1 MGWTVAR
8 GLAIL
13 ALACLDVAQARA
25 AALSADQSVAYKAAL
40 AAADRGDWSA
50 ARARAAQARHPL
62 ADKLIRWHEYKSPSS
77 GALFEEIAGFI
88 AANPNWPS
96 PKTLRQRAEE
106 TIGPG
111 VSDDAVLAWFA
122 DIPPRTPEGA
132 QHHAEAL
139 LRAGQE
145 QRAVATIRQA
155 WANFAFPGNKD
166 AELLKTHGARL
177 RPEDHWA
184 RLDRLIWDGQD
195 AAARVQMD
203 RVEGPSRALAEARLR
218 LRRQDRG
225 AERFVALVPEALRG
239 DPGLLYERVRALRQA
254 GQDDSARALLL
265 QSPADLVR
273 PDLWWSERAIQAR
286 RALAAG
292 LISDAYK
299 IAAMHSAADGAA
311 LAEGEWL
318 AGWIALRFLNEP
330 ALARRHFETMGQR
343 VQTKVSRAR
352 AHYWLGRAAE
362 ADGNIEAARLAYQE
376 AARHPLF
383 YYGQLATVRAGE
395 IKVRLVD
402 PVPGIQDQAAFE
414 KSELVR
420 VVRVAAELGRKDLV
434 DAFLDRLD
442 ETAGTAVEQ
451 ALVIAL
457 AHEVARPDAAVKLAR
472 RARRDDAT
480 FLSLGYPVIAVPGGP
495 GPEMALVLAM
505 IRQESAFNQTA
516 VSQAGARGL
525 LQLMPATAKKVA
537 ERLNLKFSPQKLTD
551 DPYFNLTLGRH
562 YLDQQLGDF
571 GGSYILAAAAYNA
584 GPSRVRQ
591 WLRANGDPRTGE
603 IDAIDWVELI
613 PFNET
618 RDYVQRVIEG
628 AQAYR
633 WRLGDGQRLALI
645 EYDLRRGRAN
655 PPPVA
660 QCPLGGTS
668 C

>member
-13 ALACLDVAQARA
+13 ALACLAVAPARA
-25 AALSADQSVAYKAAL
+25 GVLGDDQLAAYKAAL

-77 GALFEEIAGFI
+77 GALFEEITRFI

-122 DIPPRTPEGA
+122 DSPPRTPEGA
-132 QHHAEAL
+132 QYHAEAL

-145 QRAVATIRQA
+145 QRADATIRRA
-155 WANFAFPGNKD
+155 WVNFAFPGNKD
-166 AELLKTHGARL
+166 AELLKAHGPRL

-195 AAARVQMD
+195 DAARVQMD
-203 RVEGPSRALAEARLR
+203 RVDGPARALAEARLR

-225 AERFVALVPEALRG
+225 AERFLALVPEALRG
-239 DPGLLYERVRALRQA
+239 DPGLLYEQVRALRQA
-254 GQDDSARALLL
+254 GQDESARALLL

-299 IAAMHSAADGAA
+299 IAAMHSAANGAA
-311 LAEGEWL
+311 FAEGEWL

-352 AHYWLGRAAE
+352 AHYWLGRAVE
-362 ADGNIEAARLAYQE
+362 ADGNIEAARLAYQD

-402 PVPGIQDQAAFE
+402 PVPGIQDEAAFE

-472 RARRDDAT
+472 RAKRDDAT

-505 IRQESAFNQTA
+505 IRQESAFNQMA
-516 VSQAGARGL
+516 VSHAGARGL
-525 LQLMPATAKKVA
+525 LQLMPATAKNVA
-537 ERLNLKFSPQKLTD
+537 QRLNLKFSPKKLTD

-628 AQAYR
+628 VQAYR
-633 WRLGDGQRLALI
+633 WRLGDSQRLALI
-645 EYDLRRGRAN
+645 EYDLRRGRGN
-655 PPPVA
+655 PPPQA